1 MHMPVGWWLWFWRS
15 FARWSRLDL
24 DPLALSSA
32 ERWDVVA
39 AVIPAVVRARY
50 ARPTRNWFLS
60 RLPAWVALVRLER
73 HTNGWYRIPDRPV
86 AEHCMFRFDHPGLD
100 IGTFLKIARGV
111 LVATGHVEADHC
123 EILFFLPNGEVEDEP
138 DVPEMGRAW
147 QSYWQARASL
157 KAGPPGDA

>member
-1 MHMPVGWWLWFWRS
+1 
-15 FARWSRLDL
+15 
-24 DPLALSSA
+24 
-32 ERWDVVA
+32 
-39 AVIPAVVRARY
+39 
-50 ARPTRNWFLS
+50 
-60 RLPAWVALVRLER
+60 
-73 HTNGWYRIPDRPV
+73 
-86 AEHCMFRFDHPGLD
+86 MFRFDHPGLD